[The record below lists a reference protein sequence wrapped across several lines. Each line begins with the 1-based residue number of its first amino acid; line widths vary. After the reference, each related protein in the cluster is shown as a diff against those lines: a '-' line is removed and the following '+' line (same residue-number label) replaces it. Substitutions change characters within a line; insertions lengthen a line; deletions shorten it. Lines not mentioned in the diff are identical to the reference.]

1 MIPTEEDD
9 FMATGRR
16 PPRRRAN
23 PKFYIF
29 IGIIAA
35 AAVAAI
41 FFLTNIQ
48 TAVVEDGTI
57 PFETTVPVVVVRD
70 EQIITLSLI
79 HIWSGTR

>member
-1 MIPTEEDD
+1 
-9 FMATGRR
+9 MATGRR

-70 EQIITLSLI
+70 EQIITVPNYGNVHYI
-79 HIWSGTR
+79 VHEGERVEA